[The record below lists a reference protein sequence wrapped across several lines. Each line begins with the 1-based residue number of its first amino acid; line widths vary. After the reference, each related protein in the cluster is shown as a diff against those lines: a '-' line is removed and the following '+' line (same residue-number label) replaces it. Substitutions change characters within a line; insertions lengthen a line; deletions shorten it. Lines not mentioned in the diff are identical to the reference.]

1 MNNSKKAIRDYETVR
16 VDVRNFDAIDDDYVY
31 GEIQR
36 SMELAGVLCYEVRLR
51 GTDTYIVVNADRVQE
66 VRLHR
71 TDTYVVANDDKAQEV
86 EKHDK
91 HYLES
96 VVEPIKVMEKMFT
109 KEELKGF
116 IKGNILKYRLR
127 MGHKDDIQKEMDKI
141 RVYEQWLA
149 KLERGEALTDAD

>member
-1 MNNSKKAIRDYETVR
+1 MKKVIRDFETVR
-16 VDVRNFDAIDDDYVY
+16 VDVRNFDAIDGDYVY

-36 SMELAGVLCYEVRLR
+36 SMNLAGVVCYEVRLR
-51 GTDTYIVVNADRVQE
+51 GTDTYIVVKADKVQE
-66 VRLHR
+66 VG
-71 TDTYVVANDDKAQEV
+71 
-86 EKHDK
+86 KHDK

-96 VVEPIKVMEKMFT
+96 VVEPIKVMEKLFT

>member
-1 MNNSKKAIRDYETVR
+1 MNNAKKAIRDYETVR

-51 GTDTYIVVNADRVQE
+51 GTDTYIVVNEDRVQI
-66 VRLHR
+66 VG
-71 TDTYVVANDDKAQEV
+71 D
-86 EKHDK
+86 KHDK
-91 HYLES
+91 HYLEA

-127 MGHKDDIQKEMDKI
+127 MGHKDDTQKEMDKI

>member
-1 MNNSKKAIRDYETVR
+1 MNNSKKVLRDYETVR

-51 GTDTYIVVNADRVQE
+51 GTDTYIVVKADKVQE
-66 VRLHR
+66 V
-71 TDTYVVANDDKAQEV
+71 D
-86 EKHDK
+86 KHDK

-96 VVEPIKVMEKMFT
+96 VVEPIKVMEKLFT

>member
-1 MNNSKKAIRDYETVR
+1 MNNSKKVIRDFETVR
-16 VDVRNFDAIDDDYVY
+16 VDVRNFNAIDGDYVY

-36 SMELAGVLCYEVRLR
+36 SMNLAGVVCYEVRLR
-51 GTDTYIVVNADRVQE
+51 GTDTYIVVKADKVQE
-66 VRLHR
+66 V
-71 TDTYVVANDDKAQEV
+71 D
-86 EKHDK
+86 KHDK

-96 VVEPIKVMEKMFT
+96 VVEPIKVMEKLFT

>member
-1 MNNSKKAIRDYETVR
+1 MKNVIRDFETVR
-16 VDVRNFDAIDDDYVY
+16 VDVRNFDAIDGDYVY

-36 SMELAGVLCYEVRLR
+36 SMKLAGVLCYEVRLR
-51 GTDTYIVVNADRVQE
+51 GTDTYIVVKADKVQE
-66 VRLHR
+66 VG
-71 TDTYVVANDDKAQEV
+71 
-86 EKHDK
+86 KHDK

-96 VVEPIKVMEKMFT
+96 VVEPIKVMEKLFT

>member
-1 MNNSKKAIRDYETVR
+1 MKKVIRDFETVR
-16 VDVRNFDAIDDDYVY
+16 VDVRNFNAIDGDYVY

-36 SMELAGVLCYEVRLR
+36 SMNLAGVVCYEVRLR
-51 GTDTYIVVNADRVQE
+51 GTDTYIVVKADKVQE
-66 VRLHR
+66 VG
-71 TDTYVVANDDKAQEV
+71 
-86 EKHDK
+86 KHDK

-96 VVEPIKVMEKMFT
+96 VVEPIKVMEKLFT
-109 KEELKGF
+109 KEEVRGF
-116 IKGNILKYRLR
+116 SKGNILRYRGR

>member
-1 MNNSKKAIRDYETVR
+1 MNNSKKVLRDYETVR

-36 SMELAGVLCYEVRLR
+36 HMELAGVLCYEVRLR

-66 VRLHR
+66 V
-71 TDTYVVANDDKAQEV
+71 D
-86 EKHDK
+86 KHDK

-96 VVEPIKVMEKMFT
+96 VVEPIKVMEKLFT

>member
-1 MNNSKKAIRDYETVR
+1 MNNSKKVLRDYETVR
-16 VDVRNFDAIDDDYVY
+16 VDVRNFDAIDGDYVY

-36 SMELAGVLCYEVRLR
+36 SMDLAGVLCYEVRLR
-51 GTDTYIVVNADRVQE
+51 GTDTYIVVKADKVQE
-66 VRLHR
+66 V
-71 TDTYVVANDDKAQEV
+71 V
-86 EKHDK
+86 KHDK

-96 VVEPIKVMEKMFT
+96 VVEPIKVMEKLFT

>member
-1 MNNSKKAIRDYETVR
+1 MNNLKKVIRDFETVR
-16 VDVRNFDAIDDDYVY
+16 VDVRNFNAIDGDYVY

-36 SMELAGVLCYEVRLR
+36 SMNLAGVLCYEVRLR
-51 GTDTYIVVNADRVQE
+51 GTDTYIVVKEDKVQE
-66 VRLHR
+66 VG
-71 TDTYVVANDDKAQEV
+71 
-86 EKHDK
+86 KHDK

-96 VVEPIKVMEKMFT
+96 VVEPIKVMEKLFT

>member
-1 MNNSKKAIRDYETVR
+1 MNNSKKVLSDYETVR
-16 VDVRNFDAIDDDYVY
+16 VDVRNFDAIDEDYAY

-36 SMELAGVLCYEVRLR
+36 SMNLAGVLCYEVRLL
-51 GTDTYIVVNADRVQE
+51 GTDTYVIVKADKVQE
-66 VRLHR
+66 VG
-71 TDTYVVANDDKAQEV
+71 
-86 EKHDK
+86 KHDK

-96 VVEPIKVMEKMFT
+96 VVEPIKVMEKLFT

-127 MGHKDDIQKEMDKI
+127 MGHKDDIQEEMGKI

-149 KLERGEALTDAD
+149 KLERGEALADAD

>member
-1 MNNSKKAIRDYETVR
+1 MKKVIRDFETVR

-51 GTDTYIVVNADRVQE
+51 GTDTYIVVKEDKVQK
-66 VRLHR
+66 V
-71 TDTYVVANDDKAQEV
+71 QEV

-96 VVEPIKVMEKMFT
+96 VVEPIKVMEKLFT

>member
-1 MNNSKKAIRDYETVR
+1 MNNSKKVLRDYETVR
-16 VDVRNFDAIDDDYVY
+16 VDVRKFDAIDGDYVY

-36 SMELAGVLCYEVRLR
+36 SMELAGVLCYEVLLR
-51 GTDTYIVVNADRVQE
+51 GTDTYIVVKADKVQE
-66 VRLHR
+66 VG
-71 TDTYVVANDDKAQEV
+71 N
-86 EKHDK
+86 HDK

-96 VVEPIKVMEKMFT
+96 VVEPIKVMEKLFT

-127 MGHKDDIQKEMDKI
+127 MGHKDDIQKELDKI
-141 RVYEQWLA
+141 RVYEQWLV

>member
-1 MNNSKKAIRDYETVR
+1 MNNSKKVLRDYETVR

-36 SMELAGVLCYEVRLR
+36 SMNLAGVVCYEVRLR
-51 GTDTYIVVNADRVQE
+51 GTDTYIVVKADKVQE
-66 VRLHR
+66 VG
-71 TDTYVVANDDKAQEV
+71 
-86 EKHDK
+86 KHDK

-96 VVEPIKVMEKMFT
+96 VVEPIKVMEKLFT

>member
-1 MNNSKKAIRDYETVR
+1 MKKVLRDFETVR
-16 VDVRNFDAIDDDYVY
+16 VDVRNFNAIDGDYVY

-36 SMELAGVLCYEVRLR
+36 HMELSGVLCYEVRLR
-51 GTDTYIVVNADRVQE
+51 GTDTYIVVKADKVQE
-66 VRLHR
+66 VS
-71 TDTYVVANDDKAQEV
+71 
-86 EKHDK
+86 KHDK

-96 VVEPIKVMEKMFT
+96 VVEPIKVMEKLFT

-141 RVYEQWLA
+141 RVYEQWLV

>member
-1 MNNSKKAIRDYETVR
+1 MNNLKKVLRDYETVR
-16 VDVRNFDAIDDDYVY
+16 VDVRNFNAIDGDYVY

-36 SMELAGVLCYEVRLR
+36 SMELVGVLCYEVRLR

-66 VRLHR
+66 VG
-71 TDTYVVANDDKAQEV
+71 
-86 EKHDK
+86 KHDK

-96 VVEPIKVMEKMFT
+96 VVEPIKVMEKLFT

-149 KLERGEALTDAD
+149 KLERGEALTDAN

>member
-1 MNNSKKAIRDYETVR
+1 MKKVIRDFETVR
-16 VDVRNFDAIDDDYVY
+16 VDVRNFNAIDGDYVY

-36 SMELAGVLCYEVRLR
+36 SMNLSGVVCYEVRLR
-51 GTDTYIVVNADRVQE
+51 GTDTYIVVKEDKVQE
-66 VRLHR
+66 VG
-71 TDTYVVANDDKAQEV
+71 
-86 EKHDK
+86 KHDK

-96 VVEPIKVMEKMFT
+96 VVEPIKVMEKLFT

>member
-1 MNNSKKAIRDYETVR
+1 MNNSKKVIRDFETVR
-16 VDVRNFDAIDDDYVY
+16 VDVRNFNAIDGDYVY

-36 SMELAGVLCYEVRLR
+36 SMNLAGVLCYEVRLR
-51 GTDTYIVVNADRVQE
+51 GTDTYIVVKADKVQE
-66 VRLHR
+66 V
-71 TDTYVVANDDKAQEV
+71 K
-86 EKHDK
+86 KHDK

-96 VVEPIKVMEKMFT
+96 VVEPIKVMEKLFT

>member
-1 MNNSKKAIRDYETVR
+1 MNNLKKVLRDYETVR
-16 VDVRNFDAIDDDYVY
+16 VDVRNFNAIDGDYVY

-36 SMELAGVLCYEVRLR
+36 SMKLAGVLCYEVRLR
-51 GTDTYIVVNADRVQE
+51 GTDTYIVVNAYRVQE
-66 VRLHR
+66 VG
-71 TDTYVVANDDKAQEV
+71 
-86 EKHDK
+86 KHDK

-96 VVEPIKVMEKMFT
+96 VVEPIKVMEKLFT

-149 KLERGEALTDAD
+149 KLERGEALTDAN

>member
-1 MNNSKKAIRDYETVR
+1 MNNSKKVLRDFETVS
-16 VDVRNFDAIDDDYVY
+16 VDVRNFNAIDGDYVY

-36 SMELAGVLCYEVRLR
+36 HMELAGVLCYEVRLR
-51 GTDTYIVVNADRVQE
+51 GTDTYIVVNADKVQE
-66 VRLHR
+66 VG
-71 TDTYVVANDDKAQEV
+71 
-86 EKHDK
+86 KHDK

-96 VVEPIKVMEKMFT
+96 VVEPIKVMEKLFT

>member
-1 MNNSKKAIRDYETVR
+1 MKKVIRDFETVR
-16 VDVRNFDAIDDDYVY
+16 VDVRNFNAIDGDYVY

-36 SMELAGVLCYEVRLR
+36 SMNLAGVVCYEVRLR
-51 GTDTYIVVNADRVQE
+51 GTDTYIVVKEDKVQE
-66 VRLHR
+66 V
-71 TDTYVVANDDKAQEV
+71 D
-86 EKHDK
+86 KHDK

-96 VVEPIKVMEKMFT
+96 VVEPIKVMEKLFT

-149 KLERGEALTDAD
+149 KLERGEALTDAN

>member
-1 MNNSKKAIRDYETVR
+1 MKKVIRDYETVR

-36 SMELAGVLCYEVRLR
+36 SMNLAGVLCYEVRLR
-51 GTDTYIVVNADRVQE
+51 GTDTYIVVNEDRVQE
-66 VRLHR
+66 V
-71 TDTYVVANDDKAQEV
+71 D
-86 EKHDK
+86 KHDK

-96 VVEPIKVMEKMFT
+96 VVEPIKVMEKLFT

-141 RVYEQWLA
+141 RVYEQWLVR
-149 KLERGEALTDAD
+149 LERGEALTDAD

>member
-1 MNNSKKAIRDYETVR
+1 MNNAKKVLRDFETVR
-16 VDVRNFDAIDDDYVY
+16 VDVRNFNAIDGDYVY

-36 SMELAGVLCYEVRLR
+36 SMEIAGVLCYEVRLR
-51 GTDTYIVVNADRVQE
+51 GTDTYIVVNEDRVQS
-66 VRLHR
+66 
-71 TDTYVVANDDKAQEV
+71 V
-86 EKHDK
+86 EDKHDK
-91 HYLES
+91 HYLEA
-96 VVEPIKVMEKMFT
+96 VVEPIKVMEKLFT

-141 RVYEQWLA
+141 RAYEQWLA

>member
-1 MNNSKKAIRDYETVR
+1 MNNSKKVIRDYETVR

-36 SMELAGVLCYEVRLR
+36 SMNLAGVLCYEVRLR

-66 VRLHR
+66 V
-71 TDTYVVANDDKAQEV
+71 D
-86 EKHDK
+86 KHDK

-96 VVEPIKVMEKMFT
+96 VVEPIKVMEKLFT

-127 MGHKDDIQKEMDKI
+127 MGHKDDIQRELDKI
-141 RVYEQWLA
+141 RVYEQWLV
-149 KLERGEALTDAD
+149 KIERGEALTDAD

>member
-1 MNNSKKAIRDYETVR
+1 MNNSKKVLRDYETVR
-16 VDVRNFDAIDDDYVY
+16 VDVRNFDAIDEDYAY

-36 SMELAGVLCYEVRLR
+36 SMNLAGVVCYEVRLR
-51 GTDTYIVVNADRVQE
+51 GTDTYIVVKEDKVQE
-66 VRLHR
+66 VG
-71 TDTYVVANDDKAQEV
+71 
-86 EKHDK
+86 KHDK

-96 VVEPIKVMEKMFT
+96 VVEPIKVMEKLFT

-116 IKGNILKYRLR
+116 VKGNILKYRLR

>member
-1 MNNSKKAIRDYETVR
+1 MKKVLRDYETVR
-16 VDVRNFDAIDDDYVY
+16 VDVRKFDAIDDDYVY

-36 SMELAGVLCYEVRLR
+36 HTELAGVLCYEVRLR
-51 GTDTYIVVNADRVQE
+51 GTDTYILVSEDRVQ
-66 VRLHR
+66 
-71 TDTYVVANDDKAQEV
+71 KV
-86 EKHDK
+86 EEHDK

-96 VVEPIKVMEKMFT
+96 VVEPIKVMEKLFT

-127 MGHKDDIQKEMDKI
+127 MGHKDDIKKEMAKI

>member
-1 MNNSKKAIRDYETVR
+1 MNNSKKVLHDYETVR

-51 GTDTYIVVNADRVQE
+51 GTDTYIVVKADKV
-66 VRLHR
+66 
-71 TDTYVVANDDKAQEV
+71 QEV

-96 VVEPIKVMEKMFT
+96 VVEPIKVMEKLFT

>member
-1 MNNSKKAIRDYETVR
+1 MNNSKKVLRDYETVR

-36 SMELAGVLCYEVRLR
+36 SMNLAGVLCYEVRLR
-51 GTDTYIVVNADRVQE
+51 GTDTYIVVNADKVQE
-66 VRLHR
+66 V
-71 TDTYVVANDDKAQEV
+71 D
-86 EKHDK
+86 KHDK

-96 VVEPIKVMEKMFT
+96 VVEPIKVMEKLFT

>member
-1 MNNSKKAIRDYETVR
+1 MNNLKKVIRDFETVR
-16 VDVRNFDAIDDDYVY
+16 VDVRNFNAIDGDYVY

-36 SMELAGVLCYEVRLR
+36 SMNLAGVLCYEVRLQ
-51 GTDTYIVVNADRVQE
+51 GTDTYIVVKADKVQE
-66 VRLHR
+66 V
-71 TDTYVVANDDKAQEV
+71 D
-86 EKHDK
+86 KHDK

-96 VVEPIKVMEKMFT
+96 VVEPIKVMEKLFT

>member
-1 MNNSKKAIRDYETVR
+1 MNNSKKVLSDYETVR
-16 VDVRNFDAIDDDYVY
+16 VDVRNFDAIDEDYAY

-36 SMELAGVLCYEVRLR
+36 SMNLAGVLCYEVRLR
-51 GTDTYIVVNADRVQE
+51 GTDTYVIVKADKVQE
-66 VRLHR
+66 VG
-71 TDTYVVANDDKAQEV
+71 
-86 EKHDK
+86 KHDK

-96 VVEPIKVMEKMFT
+96 VVEPIKVMEKLFT

>member
-1 MNNSKKAIRDYETVR
+1 MNNSKKVIRDFETVR
-16 VDVRNFDAIDDDYVY
+16 VDVRNFNAIDGDYVY

-36 SMELAGVLCYEVRLR
+36 SMNLAGVLCYEVRLR
-51 GTDTYIVVNADRVQE
+51 GTDTYIVVKADKVQE
-66 VRLHR
+66 VG
-71 TDTYVVANDDKAQEV
+71 
-86 EKHDK
+86 KHDK

-96 VVEPIKVMEKMFT
+96 VVEPIKVMEKLFT

-141 RVYEQWLA
+141 SVYEQWLA
-149 KLERGEALTDAD
+149 KLERGEALTDAN

>member
-1 MNNSKKAIRDYETVR
+1 MNNSKKVIRDYETVR

-36 SMELAGVLCYEVRLR
+36 SMNLAGVLCYEVRLR

-66 VRLHR
+66 V
-71 TDTYVVANDDKAQEV
+71 D
-86 EKHDK
+86 KHDK

-96 VVEPIKVMEKMFT
+96 VVEPIKVMEKLFT

-141 RVYEQWLA
+141 RVYEQWLV
-149 KLERGEALTDAD
+149 KIERGEALTDAD

>member
-1 MNNSKKAIRDYETVR
+1 MNNLKKVLRDYETVR
-16 VDVRNFDAIDDDYVY
+16 VDVRNFNAIDGDYVY

-36 SMELAGVLCYEVRLR
+36 HMELAGVLCYEVRLR
-51 GTDTYIVVNADRVQE
+51 GTDTYIIVNADRVQE
-66 VRLHR
+66 VG
-71 TDTYVVANDDKAQEV
+71 
-86 EKHDK
+86 KHDK

-96 VVEPIKVMEKMFT
+96 VVEPIKVMEKLFT
-109 KEELKGF
+109 EEELKGF

>member
-1 MNNSKKAIRDYETVR
+1 MNNSKKVLRDYETVR
-16 VDVRNFDAIDDDYVY
+16 VDVRNFNAIDGDYVY

-36 SMELAGVLCYEVRLR
+36 SLELKGVLCYEVRLR
-51 GTDTYIVVNADRVQE
+51 GTDTYIVVNEDRVQK
-66 VRLHR
+66 
-71 TDTYVVANDDKAQEV
+71 VAGEEDN
-86 EKHDK
+86 K

-96 VVEPIKVMEKMFT
+96 VVEPIKVMEKLFT

>member
-1 MNNSKKAIRDYETVR
+1 MNNSKKVLRDYETVR
-16 VDVRNFDAIDDDYVY
+16 VDVRKFDAIDGDYVY

-36 SMELAGVLCYEVRLR
+36 HIELAGVLCYEVRLR
-51 GTDTYIVVNADRVQE
+51 GTDTYILVSEDRVQE
-66 VRLHR
+66 VG
-71 TDTYVVANDDKAQEV
+71 N
-86 EKHDK
+86 HDK

-96 VVEPIKVMEKMFT
+96 VVEPIKVMDKLFT

-127 MGHKDDIQKEMDKI
+127 MGHKDDIQKELDKI
-141 RVYEQWLA
+141 RVYEQWLV

>member
-1 MNNSKKAIRDYETVR
+1 MNNSKKVLRDYETVR
-16 VDVRNFDAIDDDYVY
+16 VDVRKFDAIDGDYVY

-36 SMELAGVLCYEVRLR
+36 HMELAGVLCYEVRLR
-51 GTDTYIVVNADRVQE
+51 GTDTYIVVKADKVQE
-66 VRLHR
+66 VG
-71 TDTYVVANDDKAQEV
+71 
-86 EKHDK
+86 KHDK

-96 VVEPIKVMEKMFT
+96 VVEPIKVMEKLFT

>member
-1 MNNSKKAIRDYETVR
+1 MKNVIRDFETVR
-16 VDVRNFDAIDDDYVY
+16 VDVRNFDAIDGDYVY

-36 SMELAGVLCYEVRLR
+36 SMKLAGVLCYEVRLR
-51 GTDTYIVVNADRVQE
+51 GTDTYIVVKADKVQE
-66 VRLHR
+66 V
-71 TDTYVVANDDKAQEV
+71 D
-86 EKHDK
+86 KHDK

-96 VVEPIKVMEKMFT
+96 VVEPIKVMEKLFT

>member
-51 GTDTYIVVNADRVQE
+51 GTDTYIVVNADRV
-66 VRLHR
+66 
-71 TDTYVVANDDKAQEV
+71 QEV

>member
-1 MNNSKKAIRDYETVR
+1 MNNSKKVLRDYETVR
-16 VDVRNFDAIDDDYVY
+16 VDVRNFDAIDGDYVY

-36 SMELAGVLCYEVRLR
+36 SMNLAGVVCYEVRLR
-51 GTDTYIVVNADRVQE
+51 GTDTYIVVKEDKVQE
-66 VRLHR
+66 VG
-71 TDTYVVANDDKAQEV
+71 
-86 EKHDK
+86 KHDK

-96 VVEPIKVMEKMFT
+96 VVEPIKVMEKLFT

-149 KLERGEALTDAD
+149 KLERGEALTDAN

>member
-1 MNNSKKAIRDYETVR
+1 MKKIIRDFETVR
-16 VDVRNFDAIDDDYVY
+16 VDVRNFNAIDGDYVY

-36 SMELAGVLCYEVRLR
+36 SMNLAGVVCYEVRLR
-51 GTDTYIVVNADRVQE
+51 GTDTYIVVKADKVQE
-66 VRLHR
+66 VG
-71 TDTYVVANDDKAQEV
+71 
-86 EKHDK
+86 KHDK

-96 VVEPIKVMEKMFT
+96 VVEPIKVMEKLFT

-149 KLERGEALTDAD
+149 KLERGEALTDED